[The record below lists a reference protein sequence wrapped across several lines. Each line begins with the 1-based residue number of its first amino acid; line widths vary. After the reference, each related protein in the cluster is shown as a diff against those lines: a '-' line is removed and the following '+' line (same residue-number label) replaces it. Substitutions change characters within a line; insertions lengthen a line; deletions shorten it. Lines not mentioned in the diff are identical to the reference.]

1 MGQLLRKL
9 VNWLTRYSENL
20 LVEGTQYNNTQYT
33 SIKHTALQYANP
45 YNNGKKTTAQ
55 LIKDARV
62 IEAYLMEE

>member
-20 LVEGTQYNNTQYT
+20 LVEGTQYTNTQYT
-33 SIKHTALQYANP
+33 SVKHTALQYANP